1 LKSPASDL
9 LSHGGSFIPLVLGAF
24 LATVSGVIA
33 NLSEAYIRR
42 RERERSAALLLGEV
56 LSTLR
61 VLLEGAAEI
70 RNRPPRYGLVTRRML
85 QAARREMDIYDRNR
99 EALIDLREAR
109 LRAELHRTSVRIS
122 MSLDGILDSL
132 PAAEDD
138 GLDETRDR
146 GFAFMMMNV
155 DMIPALVA
163 RLSKVS
169 GHSFD
174 HFDDMPRGP
183 GPGPPGV

>member
-1 LKSPASDL
+1 MKSQASDL
-9 LSHGGSFIPLVLGAF
+9 LTHGGAFIPLVLGAF

-61 VLLEGAAEI
+61 LLLEGADEA
-70 RNRPPRYGLVTRRML
+70 RGRAPRYGPVTRRML

-109 LRAELHRTSVRIS
+109 LRADLHRAAVRIS
-122 MSLDGILDSL
+122 MPLDGILDSL
-132 PAAEDD
+132 PAAD
-138 GLDETRDR
+138 GDENDATRDR

-155 DMIPALVA
+155 DQIPALVA
-163 RLSKVS
+163 RLGKLC

-174 HFDDMPRGP
+174 HFNDMPRGP
-183 GPGPPGV
+183 GPPVI